1 MSNMPE
7 DMAGPVSRSF
17 GLLAPDAQRMQCKAE
32 LRERLSKT
40 IDAIERRPVRLC
52 EDTGTQR
59 VPFGIR
65 ELDRMLDPAEG
76 KGIVT
81 NGLHEVRVVCG
92 LDAASGAGFA
102 LCLGLIMTA
111 ASGGAQQ
118 NPVLPPVFWICDG
131 FTRREYGG
139 YYGPGL
145 RAFGLASQ
153 ELVRICPANLEES
166 LWAAGE
172 IAATRGAARF
182 CLMEIRGHPKALD
195 LTVTRRLML
204 RAQAS
209 GTPVIILRQSGEEE
223 ASSALTRWHVKPAV
237 SQRAGAE
244 AGPLMHQFIGPPT
257 FTVSL
262 EKCRGGNAHCLNP
275 LIMEWNRNDQC
286 LGAARPVFQ
295 TVPYKKTGAGSVP
308 KSQGSSGK
316 REHGGETGRTA
327 TG

>member
-1 MSNMPE
+1 MSNMPNMPE
-7 DMAGPVSRSF
+7 TLPASP
-17 GLLAPDAQRMQCKAE
+17 APGAQRMQHKAE

-40 IDAIERRPVRLC
+40 INAIERRPIRLC
-52 EDTGTQR
+52 EDMCVQR
-59 VPFGIR
+59 AAFGIS
-65 ELDRMLDPAEG
+65 ELDRALDPAEG
-76 KGIVT
+76 KGIVI
-81 NGLHEVRVVCG
+81 NGLHEIRVACG

-111 ASGGAQQ
+111 ASGGTQQ
-118 NPVLPPVFWICDG
+118 NLGSLSVFWICDG

-145 RAFGLASQ
+145 RAFGLAPQ
-153 ELVRICPANLEES
+153 DLVRICPANLEES

-172 IAATRGAARF
+172 VAATRGAARF

-204 RAQAS
+204 RAEAS

-237 SQRAGAE
+237 SQRATAA
-244 AGPLMHQFIGPPT
+244 AGPLMHQFIGPPA

-286 LGAARPVFQ
+286 LVPANTRPVFQ
-295 TVPYKKTGAGSVP
+295 TVSAGKGAGPVFG
-308 KSQGSSGK
+308 KSGYSEQS
-316 REHGGETGRTA
+316 GETGRTA